1 MLGVPMARMA
11 RRSWVKAIWMIY
23 PPIVATVV
31 VVTGNH
37 WVFDAATGALTAAV
51 SALAAQTLFARVR
64 PSAWAWDAETN
75 LPAPAR
81 AG

>member
-1 MLGVPMARMA
+1 MTM
-11 RRSWVKAIWMIY
+11 
-23 PPIVATVV
+23 VV

-37 WVFDAATGALTAAV
+37 WVFDASTGALVAAV
-51 SALAAQTLFARVR
+51 SALAAQTVFARVR
-64 PSAWAWDAETN
+64 PAAVGVGPAEAA